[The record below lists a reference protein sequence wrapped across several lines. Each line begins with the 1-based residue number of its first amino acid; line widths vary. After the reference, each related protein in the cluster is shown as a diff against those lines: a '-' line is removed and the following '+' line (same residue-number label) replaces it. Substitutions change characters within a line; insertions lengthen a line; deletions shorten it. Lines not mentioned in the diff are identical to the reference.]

1 MNDRQQRVFDALV
14 KDVTILR
21 FGFDSSSQQMEDMLY
36 KAKVPLPVKLYYKY
50 KLPDNVSPQT
60 FEWTVQRAVYVL
72 SKFHEDHILNVTK
85 YYLDSFIS
93 FIDLHG
99 YNDYTVEVG
108 RQRFADGAKTI
119 TTQLEQL
126 NHAERQELANT
137 ISESKKSY
145 FVYIQQ
151 LVDWLKK
158 VNPELQPVRVN
169 TDDVDSM
176 SDFLQG
182 VVYGFAPEDIDY
194 FLNTDMRVRNA
205 ETDKIYAHLEK
216 MKMCPTYIIRPDR
229 AQKILDSVLMTRV
242 AMSKDREL

>member
-14 KDVTILR
+14 KDVTMLR
-21 FGFDSSSQQMEDMLY
+21 FEFDSSSQQMEDMLR
-36 KAKVPLPVKLYYKY
+36 KAKVPLSVKLHYKY

-60 FEWTVQRAVYVL
+60 FEWTVQSAEYVL
-72 SKFHEDHILNVTK
+72 LRFREDHILNVTK
-85 YYLDSFIS
+85 YYMDSFID

-99 YNDYTVEVG
+99 YNKDTVEIG
-108 RQRFADGAKTI
+108 RQRFADGAKVVA
-119 TTQLEQL
+119 TQLEQL

-137 ISESKKSY
+137 ITESKKSY
-145 FVYIQQ
+145 FVYMQQ

-158 VNPELQPVRVN
+158 ANPELRPVRVN
-169 TDDVDSM
+169 TDNAASM

-194 FLNTDMRVRNA
+194 FLNTDMNVRNA
-205 ETDKIYAHLEK
+205 EIDEINARLQE
-216 MKMCPTYIIRPDR
+216 MGMCPTYVIRPDR

-242 AMSKDREL
+242 AMSKDKEL